1 MEESAR
7 RYARNILLLHM
18 VLLAVV
24 VLLVYFAGHEVYTST
39 RQQVLDQ
46 TAKRQALLA
55 NQTARGIESFYN
67 GVLSD
72 LDLLQRSENDEGP
85 GPATPPTTR
94 PMQMGRGRAFIFGR
108 PLWRQLESRASHLF
122 VFDKT
127 NQTAIPIGQ
136 RKDVL
141 PLGEIVDRTNPW
153 LSKVTTKSV
162 STFQIFGDQGVNLV
176 CIPADPQNNRVLAAV
191 VPVAQVEELFFNKI
205 NSDPKMGATLIDDTN
220 RAMAASNRQ
229 LIGVNL
235 THVNDTAMRDRVTG
249 EMAKG
254 RPFELQVEQSLHI
267 GNIQFQPAVV
277 AFEPVKLP
285 GKQWWIYIAL
295 PISEIDGVLDDVFH
309 RVQIWAWFLI
319 ISVTAILVSTS
330 VQMIRGRVRVERIR
344 HEMLTKEL
352 EQARQIQLAW
362 LPPAQVPE
370 SRVQIAAI
378 NEPANHISG
387 DFYNWFD
394 LPDGRTVVVIGDV
407 TGHGMSAAFLMAT
420 TQLLVRTIML
430 RVGDPGRCME
440 EVNRQLCVQVFNG
453 QFVTMLIC
461 AIDADEQTLDIAV
474 SGHPAPLIL
483 DSTGAAAL
491 PITPQMVLGVESD
504 SDYPTERYPFL
515 PGTQLVM
522 YTDGVP
528 DALAPDGTRLRTE
541 GFVRTLNSTAASV
554 DELLQ
559 SIVEGLAR
567 FRGSKELCDDLTL
580 VAMQL
585 NPATADRSDLVSI

>member
-7 RYARNILLLHM
+7 RYARNILVMHL
-18 VLLAVV
+18 VLLGIV

-72 LDLLQRSENDEGP
+72 LDLLQRSENEDGP
-85 GPATPPTTR
+85 NPATHPAAR
-94 PMQMGRGRAFIFGR
+94 PLQIGRGRPFVFGR

-127 NQTAIPIGQ
+127 TQAITPIGQ
-136 RKDVL
+136 RKDAIPVS
-141 PLGEIVDRTNPW
+141 EIVDRTNPW
-153 LSKVTTKSV
+153 LSKVTTKAV
-162 STFQIFGDQGVNLV
+162 STFQMFGEQGVNLV
-176 CIPADPQNNRVLAAV
+176 CIPADPQNNRVLVAV

-235 THVNDTAMRDRVTG
+235 THVNDAAMRDRVTG
-249 EMAKG
+249 EMVKG
-254 RPFELQVEQSLHI
+254 KPFELQIEQSMNI
-267 GNIQFQPAVV
+267 GEIQFQPAIV
-277 AFEPVKLP
+277 AFEPVSLP

-295 PISEIDGVLDDVFH
+295 PISEVDEVLDGIFH

-330 VQMIRGRVRVERIR
+330 VQMIRGRVRVERVR
-344 HEMLTKEL
+344 HEMLTREL

-362 LPPAQVPE
+362 LPPAQSPD

-378 NEPANHISG
+378 NEPASHISG

-394 LPDGRTVVVIGDV
+394 LPDGRTVIVIGDV

-430 RVGDPGRCME
+430 RVNDPGSCME

-461 AIDADEQTLDIAV
+461 AIDPDGQTLDIAV
-474 SGHPAPLIL
+474 SGHPAPVIL
-483 DSTGAAAL
+483 DAYGAQIL
-491 PITPQMVLGVESD
+491 PITPQMVLGVERD

-528 DALAPDGTRLRTE
+528 DALATDGTRLRTE
-541 GFVRTLNSTAASV
+541 GFVKLLNGAAATTEDLLKSV
-554 DELLQ
+554 VD
-559 SIVEGLAR
+559 GLAR
-567 FRGSKELCDDLTL
+567 FRGKKELCDDLTL
-580 VAMQL
+580 VALQL
-585 NPATADRSDLVSI
+585 NPATSDKSDYVAV